1 MKKIYLIDVSS
12 MFFRAFY
19 AIRSLTNQAGMP
31 TNAVYGLLSMTVKLL
46 RDKKPDYMAFCYDL
60 PTPSFRKE
68 IDPRYK
74 ANRSEM
80 PEELVPQI
88 PYIKEL
94 ALALGIPCFEK
105 VGFEAD
111 DLIGTITKWARR
123 ENIEVEIVSGDKDF
137 CQLVEPHVSIY
148 DTMKEFH
155 FDEAAVLEKWGIP
168 PRKFVDYLSLVGDSS
183 DNIKGVAGIGPKG
196 AEKLLTQFDSLEDI
210 YAHLEDV
217 ANKNIREKLA
227 SSKDDAFLSRQLVQI
242 VLDIPLQLSTEL
254 VTIKPIDRENLK
266 RILLELDFKSYV
278 KTLLGESAT
287 QAETVAPAA
296 PIADSSAPTGA
307 AVQPV
312 KNWANSLAPTVE
324 VVDSF
329 SHLNFETQRVE
340 LTQLTKS
347 LKPNFETWGFKNDRG
362 IYLVQ
367 EQNIFELA
375 GDPKHLGERLSTL
388 DLQWKGVDLKNFFK
402 ELFIFNP
409 QVVWDQ
415 LLAAYVVRAGP
426 VTDVKELFKL
436 YNAPIPELPSPE
448 QYFKAQLLLE
458 QQLKRKLADQNGEK
472 VLTEME
478 LPLIPILLKMEAA
491 GIKLDIGLLKVESLQ
506 LAQEIKELEKKIQE
520 LAGTEFNVASP
531 KQMGQILFEKMKL
544 PSGKKT
550 KTGFSTDN
558 AVLEKL
564 ALDHPIATYILDY
577 RELSKLKSTY
587 VDALPA
593 IADKVTDRV
602 HTTFNQSLTT
612 TGRLSS
618 TNPNLQNIPIRSER
632 GQLIRK
638 AFISENGE
646 RLVSADYSQI
656 ELRVLAHI
664 SGDEGMIEAFEK
676 DLDIHTA
683 TASEIFAVPLDAVNS
698 DMRRKAKAVNFGLA
712 YGQSAHGLAETLKIP
727 RKEAAE
733 IVTRYFQRFPKVKS
747 YMHEIVE
754 TAKSQGYVESIFG
767 RRRYLD
773 ELKSSHGMIRKFG
786 ERAAINAPMQGSVSD
801 LVKKAM
807 IEVHKSSLIH
817 KIDARMLLQ
826 VHDELIFEV
835 SSENAAQL
843 EVECKQKMESAVKLR
858 VPLRADVAQGKNWD
872 ELH

>member
-1 MKKIYLIDVSS
+1 MKKIYLVDVSS

-19 AIRSLTNQAGMP
+19 AIRSLTNQSGMP

-46 RDKKPDYMAFCYDL
+46 REKKPDYMAFCYDL

-94 ALALGIPCFEK
+94 AIALGIPCFEK
-105 VGFEAD
+105 FGYEAD

-155 FDEAAVLEKWGIP
+155 FDEAAVIEKWGIP

-183 DNIKGVAGIGPKG
+183 DNIKGVTGIGPKG

-210 YAHLEDV
+210 YEHLEDV

-227 SSKDDAFLSRQLVQI
+227 NSKDDAFLSRRLVQI
-242 VLDIPLQLSTEL
+242 VLDIPLDLTPEL

-278 KTLLGESAT
+278 KTLLGDSLVAHSDANEV
-287 QAETVAPAA
+287 AEKKVTVA
-296 PIADSSAPTGA
+296 D
-307 AVQPV
+307 VVPV
-312 KNWANSLAPTVE
+312 SEIKNWANTIESSVKL
-324 VVDSF
+324 VDSF
-329 SHLNFETQRVE
+329 SHLQFKSGRLE
-340 LTQLTKS
+340 LSQLAKV

-375 GDPKHLGERLSTL
+375 GEPKQLGERLSTL
-388 DLQWKGVDLKNFFK
+388 NLHWKGADLKNFFK
-402 ELFIFNP
+402 ELFVLDP
-409 QVVWDQ
+409 QVIWDQ

-426 VTDVKELFKL
+426 VADVKELFKL

-448 QYFKAQLLLE
+448 QYFKAHLLLE
-458 QQLKRKLADQNGEK
+458 QELKRKLAEQNGEK

-478 LPLIPILLKMEAA
+478 LPLIPILLKMEAV
-491 GIKLDIGLLKVESLQ
+491 GIKLDIDLLKVESTH
-506 LAQEIKELEKKIQE
+506 LAREIKELEKKIQE
-520 LAGTEFNVASP
+520 LAETEFNVASP
-531 KQMGQILFEKMKL
+531 KQMGQVLFEKLKL
-544 PSGKKT
+544 PAGKKT

-593 IADKVTDRV
+593 IADKATHRV

-638 AFISENGE
+638 AFISEEGE

-664 SGDEGMIEAFEK
+664 SGDEGLIAAFEK

-683 TASEIFAVPLDAVNS
+683 TASEIFAVPLESVSS

-712 YGQSAHGLAETLKIP
+712 YGQSAHGLAESLKIP

-807 IEVHKSSLIH
+807 IEVHNSPLINEL
-817 KIDARMLLQ
+817 DARMLLQ

-835 SSENAAQL
+835 SKDNASRL
-843 EVECKQKMESAVKLR
+843 EIECKQKMESAVQLR
-858 VPLRADVAQGKNWD
+858 VPLRVDVAQGTNWD